1 MPDEPVPPV
10 PPLPPGDDAGETPRS
25 PRNEWIS
32 GAPTQANYIN
42 LTERLASAD
51 LKLCEMQAYMDELI
65 DANDRLRWELGE
77 MTLQW
82 VIEKTKVLARGAPM
96 AGASQRSR
104 PDADPC

>member
-1 MPDEPVPPV
+1 MPDKQDPPV
-10 PPLPPGDDAGETPRS
+10 PPEDADGTPQE

-32 GAPTQANYIN
+32 GAPTQASYIN
-42 LTERLASAD
+42 LTARLANAD

-82 VIEKTKVLARGAPM
+82 IIEKTRGLARGVPM
-96 AGASQRSR
+96 PGASRRSR
-104 PDADPC
+104 PDAGPC